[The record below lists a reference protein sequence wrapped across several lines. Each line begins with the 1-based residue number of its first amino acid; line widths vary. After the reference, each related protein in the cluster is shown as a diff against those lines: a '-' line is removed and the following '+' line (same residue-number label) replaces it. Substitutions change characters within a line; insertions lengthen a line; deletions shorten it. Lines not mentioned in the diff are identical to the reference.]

1 MYICISFSD
10 IGNLFIENIGNLFM
24 ILISLEKFKGKK
36 KIQKNLIVFFLISS
50 KIVIKHPVF
59 LTFLKKNLS

>member
-36 KIQKNLIVFFLISS
+36 KNSKKFDWFF
-50 KIVIKHPVF
+50 
-59 LTFLKKNLS
+59 